1 MDPPQHFFPV
11 TSIVSWASHAF
22 PKMWSLMIVK
32 HNYNIITFVPMKV
45 FKGKLPNFANT
56 MDVLVVF
63 RTLSKDLRN
72 LQYTTSITSIFLKL
86 TQTSQI

>member
-1 MDPPQHFFPV
+1 
-11 TSIVSWASHAF
+11 
-22 PKMWSLMIVK
+22 
-32 HNYNIITFVPMKV
+32 MKV

-63 RTLSKDLRN
+63 RTPSKDLRN